1 MNFENLDESF
11 CQNLWDLKI
20 TVVQVKQSTEQLYF
34 VINQSRCDAEYMTEN
49 KILGS
54 VVPHSFRRIL
64 ALGIKYRVQHAPV
77 DLLDNRVAQVWK
89 DVPQVE

>member
-34 VINQSRCDAEYMTEN
+34 VVNQFCCDA
-49 KILGS
+49 
-54 VVPHSFRRIL
+54 RIHD
-64 ALGIKYRVQHAPV
+64 G
-77 DLLDNRVAQVWK
+77 
-89 DVPQVE
+89 E